1 MICKNELVNYL
12 VETNIAN
19 NKYYLQNLS
28 GNYLNFDNNNL
39 QKGVYYANERI
50 KFNFKRIDDYY
61 LISTDSQPEFYINT
75 NLKGDIN
82 LVVDINEKGNR
93 WKLKKLNNEGI
104 LKDLIRNDS
113 KSIPDK
119 TINNIKNQ
127 LGRLPNNID
136 ENNLR
141 FTLNNKIND
150 SINLNTVQTPLIQKD
165 LSLIYNKYKFIF
177 NNGYYIQSFDYS
189 YYISDNR
196 CMLCPIL
203 KDIIVFS

>member
-1 MICKNELVNYL
+1 MLLLLLICLIIIILFFSASKKQTKMICKNELVNYL

-93 WKLKKLNNEGI
+93 WKLKKL
-104 LKDLIRNDS
+104 
-113 KSIPDK
+113 
-119 TINNIKNQ
+119 
-127 LGRLPNNID
+127 
-136 ENNLR
+136 
-141 FTLNNKIND
+141 
-150 SINLNTVQTPLIQKD
+150 
-165 LSLIYNKYKFIF
+165 
-177 NNGYYIQSFDYS
+177 
-189 YYISDNR
+189 
-196 CMLCPIL
+196 
-203 KDIIVFS
+203 